1 MSQNLTLLSH
11 NDHLSFFL
19 LQNAN
24 APDWKGESWGREG
37 GGGEGWAYLGESILV
52 YFGGNNELLITFFF
66 KSASREI

>member
-1 MSQNLTLLSH
+1 M
-11 NDHLSFFL
+11 
-19 LQNAN
+19 QNAN

>member
-11 NDHLSFFL
+11 IDHLSFFL

-24 APDWKGESWGREG
+24 APDWKGESWGRE